1 MSEME
6 VLKPRSIGWI
16 RAVADGRI
24 RNGKKPHSF
33 RRRKKSNSVGTK

>member
-1 MSEME
+1 MSEIE

-33 RRRKKSNSVGTK
+33 RRKKKANRVSTK